1 MKIEQLSMFDIEPE
15 VLISNKNGYNHV
27 GNGQTHRDNLEHKFK
42 NRIEENLKIG
52 TLVSYQGNKNLPILR
67 LYRYKEA
74 FSFQFVR
81 DFFTQ
86 YGISQ
91 KDYVFDPF
99 CGMGN
104 TLFASCINGIQSIG
118 TDRLPTAVFIAKTLP
133 SLLNLPSGVLSK
145 NFEQAKKIFE
155 RAAEAEIADDVR
167 IMKIA
172 FSQENLSEL
181 KKWKTALAQMDN
193 PGRDILQLLY
203 LSVIE
208 HCSYTAK
215 DGQFLR
221 YLPEKEVQ
229 NPTELLSQKVRAAEQ
244 DILSLKQFGWDKHAL
259 LPTVLQG
266 DTRDLSD
273 IHFEREPTFLLTSPP
288 YANRYDYTR
297 SYSLEL
303 CFNFIEN
310 FEQLK
315 ELRFGILRSH
325 IEVKAEDDDASPHE
339 ALTEILECLSAKHQI
354 KKLNNDRIPVML
366 LAYFVDMHKVI
377 REWHRVCAKGAVVAM
392 VVDNVRFEGE
402 HVPVDLILSDL
413 AEREGFEV
421 EKVIVARYKGNSS
434 QQMGKYGRLPVRESI
449 TVWRK
454 K

>member
-1 MKIEQLSMFDIEPE
+1 MKLEQLSMFDLEP
-15 VLISNKNGYNHV
+15 LHTN
-27 GNGQTHRDNLEHKFK
+27 GNGSVPHASISQSHRDNLERKYK
-42 NRIEENLKIG
+42 SRIEENLKIG
-52 TLVSYQGNKNLPILR
+52 TLVSYQGNKNLPVLR

-74 FSFQFVR
+74 FSYQFVR
-81 DFFTQ
+81 DFFNQ
-86 YGISQ
+86 YGISE

-99 CGMGN
+99 CGMGT
-104 TLFASCINGIQSIG
+104 TLFTSCVNGIQSIG
-118 TDRLPTAVFIAKTLP
+118 TDRLPTGVFIAQTLP
-133 SLLNLPSGVLSK
+133 KLLNLSPGLLSK
-145 NFEQAKKIFE
+145 QFE
-155 RAAEAEIADDVR
+155 RAKQIFKTAPEAEVADDVR

-172 FSQENLSEL
+172 FSEENLSEL
-181 KKWKTALAQMDN
+181 KKWKTALSQLEN
-193 PGRDILQLLY
+193 PCRDILQLLY

-208 HCSYTAK
+208 HCSYTSK

-221 YLPEKEVQ
+221 YLPEKNLQ
-229 NPTELLSQKVRAAEQ
+229 NPSELLSQRVREAEQ
-244 DILSLKQFGWDKHAL
+244 DLLSLKQFGWDKHAL
-259 LPTVLQG
+259 LPMVIQG

-273 IHFEREPTFLLTSPP
+273 IPFEREPTFVITSPP

-303 CFNFIEN
+303 CFSFIEN

-325 IEVKAEDDDASPHE
+325 IEVKAEEGDTSPHE
-339 ALTEILECLSAKHQI
+339 ALTEVLNSLDEKHQI

-366 LAYFVDMHKVI
+366 LAYFVDMQKVI

-421 EKVIVARYKGNSS
+421 EKIVVARYKGNSS